1 MLSSRIGIFSN
12 KKLWLIIGYSSA
24 SISVSL
30 PYQFFSVRYLHFY
43 TEILKFPTYLLS
55 IVLVIYGAWNAIND
69 PLFGWLSDKTYTK
82 LGRRYP
88 YILFGFFPLSLSF
101 VAIWLP
107 SKLWIG
113 KNTILFIYAITTLF
127 FFDGFYTLVILN
139 WAALFPE
146 KFRDTKERARVSA
159 LRQIFSIFGIVG
171 AFFIPPLIIGDYEN
185 ITGYR
190 FVAYLLGAITFIN
203 LGLASFACKDP
214 VIQKNTLRSFSFRSS
229 FKLLYNQNFLS
240 YLFANMFLNLA
251 IITLVGMLPFYNQ
264 WILHRD
270 ISFELILNAA
280 TIVPVVVT
288 AFIWAQI
295 TIKIGAKRTFLLSS
309 FITFCSLLFI
319 SFETSVTLTILLLI
333 ISGIGLGGLMMI
345 VDILIADVIDDDA
358 NKSGIRK
365 EGLFFGIN
373 GFAIRIAIVI
383 QGGVFGIITGITGFD
398 AELPIQ
404 TPKALLGVRILFSV
418 VPAAALLMGILL
430 ILFFYQLNDRKSTLF
445 TM

>member
-1 MLSSRIGIFSN
+1 
-12 KKLWLIIGYSSA
+12 
-24 SISVSL
+24 
-30 PYQFFSVRYLHFY
+30 
-43 TEILKFPTYLLS
+43 
-55 IVLVIYGAWNAIND
+55 
-69 PLFGWLSDKTYTK
+69 
-82 LGRRYP
+82 
-88 YILFGFFPLSLSF
+88 
-101 VAIWLP
+101 
-107 SKLWIG
+107 
-113 KNTILFIYAITTLF
+113 
-127 FFDGFYTLVILN
+127 
-139 WAALFPE
+139 
-146 KFRDTKERARVSA
+146 
-159 LRQIFSIFGIVG
+159 
-171 AFFIPPLIIGDYEN
+171 
-185 ITGYR
+185 
-190 FVAYLLGAITFIN
+190 
-203 LGLASFACKDP
+203 
-214 VIQKNTLRSFSFRSS
+214 
-229 FKLLYNQNFLS
+229 
-240 YLFANMFLNLA
+240 
-251 IITLVGMLPFYNQ
+251 
-264 WILHRD
+264 
-270 ISFELILNAA
+270 
-280 TIVPVVVT
+280 
-288 AFIWAQI
+288 
-295 TIKIGAKRTFLLSS
+295 SS